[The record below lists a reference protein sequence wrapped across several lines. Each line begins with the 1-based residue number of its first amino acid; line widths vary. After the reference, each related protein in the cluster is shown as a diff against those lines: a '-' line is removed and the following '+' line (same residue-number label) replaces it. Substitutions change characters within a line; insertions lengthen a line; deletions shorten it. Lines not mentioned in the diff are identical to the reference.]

1 MRFNNPFKPPVRL
14 LHQLHLVDEI
24 LTKSG
29 CCQTSTKYRHNHVTK
44 MNHVTM
50 YQLARN
56 SGVINAV
63 KNQFSNI
70 RERVAWICK
79 HHKCVY
85 VTIVIVLH
93 VLVLFYH
100 VIPSTTPRATAVEA
114 TGLTATRYQTE
125 SLQGE
130 QDDLN
135 TRRGPM
141 TRSSGLNITMQQE
154 HAEAEGGLQLMTDW
168 QIDDVRLKSPTTT
181 RWTPCM

>member
-1 MRFNNPFKPPVRL
+1 
-14 LHQLHLVDEI
+14 
-24 LTKSG
+24 
-29 CCQTSTKYRHNHVTK
+29 

-56 SGVINAV
+56 TGMIHAV
-63 KNQFSNI
+63 KSKFTNI
-70 RERVAWICK
+70 RERVALICK
-79 HHKCVY
+79 HYKCVRDDRHCAACASA
-85 VTIVIVLH
+85 VLPRNAA
-93 VLVLFYH
+93 
-100 VIPSTTPRATAVEA
+100 PSTAPRATAAEA

-154 HAEAEGGLQLMTDW
+154 HAEAEGGLQLMTD
-168 QIDDVRLKSPTTT
+168 
-181 RWTPCM
+181 

>member
-1 MRFNNPFKPPVRL
+1 MRFNSPFKPPVRL

-56 SGVINAV
+56 SGVINAI
-63 KNQFSNI
+63 KSQFSNI

-79 HHKCVY
+79 HYKCVRDDRHCAACASA
-85 VTIVIVLH
+85 VLPRNAA
-93 VLVLFYH
+93 
-100 VIPSTTPRATAVEA
+100 PSTAPRATAAEA

-154 HAEAEGGLQLMTDW
+154 HAEAEGGLQLMTD
-168 QIDDVRLKSPTTT
+168 
-181 RWTPCM
+181 